1 MEEEQTTKKV
11 RTTDVLPL
19 DEKVIDV
26 KKPVIKTERC
36 SICKQYLDEVYFYN
50 GHPNNAVDESVALTD
65 DKLMLFTGDEEMIEQ
80 HDTRPIN
87 KVINNCCREVTNG

>member
-1 MEEEQTTKKV
+1 MIEMEEEQAAKKV
-11 RTTDVLPL
+11 KTSDVIGIE
-19 DEKVIDV
+19 EKVIDV
-26 KKPVIKTERC
+26 KKPVAKTERC
-36 SICKQYLDEVYFYN
+36 GICKQYLDEVHFYN

-87 KVINNCCREVTNG
+87 KVIKS